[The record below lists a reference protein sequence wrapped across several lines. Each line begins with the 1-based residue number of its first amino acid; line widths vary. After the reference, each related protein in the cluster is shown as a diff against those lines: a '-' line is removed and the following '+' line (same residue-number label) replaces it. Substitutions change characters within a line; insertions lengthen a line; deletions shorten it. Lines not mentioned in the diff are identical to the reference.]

1 MAPSTR
7 PDARPLLVD
16 LGLLGAV
23 AVVLVAV
30 HSLVPAGVRNGLA
43 LQYADPDP
51 FHAFTAAYVHLTDA
65 HLRGNVAGFLL
76 AGGVAAWLAHLAGQR
91 RWFHLSLLACLT
103 VLPVAV
109 GMTAAAV
116 VDAGV
121 VSRGASG
128 VVAGLVGVVLV
139 SPGVVFRRA
148 FGSPP
153 WVGWNAVAALVIV
166 VGAEIVW
173 VVRGTIPPVIG
184 GVLAVGLV
192 LTLGQFAV
200 RARHLGAVGVEGD
213 FPQSLVGAVLTALV
227 VLAVLTAFVVGLFP
241 AELVGADGVTNILA
255 HYLGLVY
262 GAVIAGWGSR
272 YWSERPAGPR
282 GNRRS

>member
-1 MAPSTR
+1 MAP
-7 PDARPLLVD
+7 PAQPHARPLLVD

-43 LQYADPDP
+43 LQFADPDP

-76 AGGVAAWLAHLAGQR
+76 AGGVAAWLAHLGGQR
-91 RWFHLSLLACLT
+91 RWFRLSLLACLT
-103 VLPVAV
+103 VLPMAV
-109 GMTAAAV
+109 GMTAATV
-116 VDAGV
+116 VGVEV
-121 VSRGASG
+121 VSRGSSG

-148 FGSPP
+148 FDAPP
-153 WVGWNAVAALVIV
+153 WLGWNAVAALIV
-166 VGAEIVW
+166 AVGAEIVW
-173 VVRGTIPPVIG
+173 VVRGTIPPVIA
-184 GVLAVGLV
+184 GVLVVGLV
-192 LTLGQFAV
+192 LTLGQFVV
-200 RARHLGAVGVEGD
+200 RARHLDAGQVEGD
-213 FPQSLVGAVLTALV
+213 FPQPLVAAGLTALV
-227 VLAVLTAFVVGLFP
+227 VLAVVTAFVVGLFP

-262 GAVIAGWGSR
+262 GAIIAGWGSR
-272 YWSERPAGPR
+272 YWS
-282 GNRRS
+282 